1 MNLLHGLLV
10 LTAVHLLAA
19 ASPGPDFMLVTQQTL
34 SKGKKTGVFCSLGIS
49 LGLSVHILYSSL
61 GLAALVAH
69 SVAGLWVL
77 KLLGGSY
84 LIYLGAKGLRAQPKG
99 TVRIA
104 SAAQRGEVWFKAIGK
119 GFLCNL
125 LNPKAPVYFVSL
137 FTIILSPSMP
147 AYQLAVY
154 GIWIMILQFFWFSL
168 VALVLSRP
176 SVNAQFQKLGH
187 WVDRICGG
195 VMLLLGIKV
204 LCTKI
209 H

>member
-1 MNLLHGLLV
+1 MHLVHGLLV
-10 LTAVHLLAA
+10 LTAIHLLAA
-19 ASPGPDFMLVTQQTL
+19 ASPGPDFLLVTQQTL
-34 SKGKKTGVFCSLGIS
+34 TKGKRTGVFCSLGIS

-69 SVAGLWVL
+69 SMTGLWIL
-77 KLLGGSY
+77 KLLGGTY
-84 LIYLGAKGLRAQPKG
+84 LIYLGTKGLRAHPRG
-99 TVRIA
+99 TVSLA
-104 SAAQRGEVWFKAIGK
+104 ATAQRGDVWYQAIGK

-125 LNPKAPVYFVSL
+125 LNPKAPIYFVSL
-137 FTIILSPSMP
+137 FTITLSPTMP
-147 AYQLAVY
+147 AYQLAIY
-154 GIWIMILQFFWFSL
+154 GIWIMMLQFLWFSL

-187 WVDRICGG
+187 WIDRICGG

-209 H
+209 N